1 MSNVIVVTQ
10 PKKTIFQRVSQGL
23 AVAGTF
29 VLTQSAFAA
38 SELDSLATTAT
49 GYLDTAKTAALG
61 VFAVGIILVGIFK
74 GYSKMKQG
82 INRA

>member
-10 PKKTIFQRVSQGL
+10 PKKTIRQRVAQGL

-29 VLTQSAFAA
+29 ALTQSAFAA
-38 SELDSLATTAT
+38 SELDTISASATE
-49 GYLDTAKTAALG
+49 YLDAAKTSALA

>member
-10 PKKTIFQRVSQGL
+10 PRKILRQRVSQGL

-29 VLTQSAFAA
+29 VLTRSAFAA
-38 SELDSLATTAT
+38 TEIDNLATTAT
-49 GYLDTAKTAALG
+49 DYLDAAKTSALA

>member
-1 MSNVIVVTQ
+1 MSNLIVVTQ
-10 PKKTIFQRVSQGL
+10 KPNRVKTAMKLGAAAVTY
-23 AVAGTF
+23 AVA
-29 VLTQSAFAA
+29 QSAFAA
-38 SELDSLATTAT
+38 TEIDNLATTAT
-49 GYLDTAKTAALG
+49 DYLDAAKTSALA

>member
-10 PKKTIFQRVSQGL
+10 PKKTIRQRVSQGL

-49 GYLDTAKTAALG
+49 GYLDTAKTSALG